1 MIPITLKEI
10 LLGGMQPVCMYV
22 CVSVCAAAG
31 SRGALTLR
39 FRIPE
44 SAAAVDSH
52 NAHRGGF
59 VDGSP
64 LIPTI
69 RWGHDP
75 PPLPSL
81 LTPSP
86 ILLLFTPF
94 HTPSFSLPSPFFM
107 KLYCHY
113 LNRYCCYSP
122 I

>member
-75 PPLPSL
+75 PPPFSSYPLPHPPPLYSFPYPLLLPPISFFYEIVLSL
-81 LTPSP
+81 LKS
-86 ILLLFTPF
+86 ILLL
-94 HTPSFSLPSPFFM
+94 
-107 KLYCHY
+107 
-113 LNRYCCYSP
+113 
-122 I
+122 